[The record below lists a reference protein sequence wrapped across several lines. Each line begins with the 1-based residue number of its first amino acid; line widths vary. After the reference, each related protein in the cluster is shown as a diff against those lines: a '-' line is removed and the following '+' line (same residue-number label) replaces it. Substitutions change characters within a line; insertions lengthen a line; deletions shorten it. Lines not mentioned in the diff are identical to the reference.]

1 MTSNDKNPSS
11 VVNGTTS
18 MRTLRHDKQKKQLLK
33 KRTHSKLHTNDIML
47 NSNLP
52 LNDDDDDDDD
62 DSNTRHNF
70 IPTQYRVRKMPRLKI
85 IFKTVNWLL
94 PHDIDEANS
103 LNPNVKFF
111 YTESDDDIYDLP
123 KKKPFAN
130 NIKIKYNPQLFL
142 NFKKLLNS
150 SEHDPLI
157 KQDDYLSDAYLDNF
171 TNKNGLVDLIM
182 ENTYKSVYP
191 VKKKN
196 YFHVTPMTIPT
207 KDDRQLFKS
216 LLLKSEG
223 SKFINS
229 NITMTFSQNS
239 KELNVLKRPY
249 KSSNVKYISIN
260 NHEIK
265 ALYPSPYPEHI
276 NKESII
282 HICELCLHYTS
293 SRLKHYRHKLK
304 CNQCKLQR
312 PPGNEIYRDGKLS
325 IFEVDG
331 REYKTYSQNLCLL
344 SMLFLKSKTLYY
356 EVQPFIFYVL
366 YEHPDPDSNKDELQ
380 LIGYFS
386 KEKLNST
393 NYNLSCILTLPTHRR
408 RGFGFLLMEFSY
420 LLSKR
425 EFKQG
430 TPEKPLSDL
439 GLLTYRTFWKIK
451 CLQML
456 IFLRDETNFRYITL
470 EDLSNLMGMSAT
482 DIVLGLE
489 QLRVLFCRDNED
501 GSKRYCISVNDWE
514 PLDTMYKNWKS
525 KNPYTIKPE
534 KLLWKT
540 MIFGPSCGVNAINT
554 NLTDTLISDRNVS
567 TNNDVDIFNKHIN
580 LITSFMTDDID
591 NDHIY
596 MEIETLNKLK
606 SQDNNINVE
615 HDNFERKWKLC
626 FQEAKLNISTV
637 NKFVNK
643 MKQKKEKLVPREEIH
658 DSGDNRD
665 DEVDTTTILEDMD
678 VIEEEEDDEYNEDI
692 DQDGDDDDEKNDD
705 DDDDD
710 EVLEDVIPESED
722 SDDSIEEELQELLD
736 SSVA

>member
-1 MTSNDKNPSS
+1 MTTNDQNTST
-11 VVNGTTS
+11 VANGTAQT
-18 MRTLRHDKQKKQLLK
+18 RKFRHD
-33 KRTHSKLHTNDIML
+33 N
-47 NSNLP
+47 N
-52 LNDDDDDDDD
+52 D

-85 IFKTVNWLL
+85 IFKTVNWFL
-94 PHDIDEANS
+94 PHDLEEANS

-111 YTESDDDIYDLP
+111 HTESDDDIYDLP
-123 KKKPFAN
+123 RKKPFAN
-130 NIKIKYNPQLFL
+130 NVKIKYNPQLFL

-150 SEHDPLI
+150 SENDPLI
-157 KQDDYLSDAYLDNF
+157 NQDDVLNDAYLDNF
-171 TNKNGLVDLIM
+171 TTKDGLIDSNM
-182 ENTYKSVYP
+182 EKTYKSVYP

-196 YFHVTPMTIPT
+196 YLHVTPLTIPT

-229 NITMTFSQNS
+229 NITMTFAQNS
-239 KELNVLKRPY
+239 KELSTLKKPY

-265 ALYPSPYPEHI
+265 TLYPSPYPEHI
-276 NKESII
+276 NRESII
-282 HICELCLHYTS
+282 YICELCLHYTS

-304 CNQCKLQR
+304 CNQCQLQR

-408 RGFGFLLMEFSY
+408 RGYGFLLMEFSY

-439 GLLTYRTFWKIK
+439 GLITYRTFWKIK

-456 IFLRDETNFRYITL
+456 LFLRDKTNLRYITL
-470 EDLSNLMGMSAT
+470 EDLSNLMGMSST

-501 GSKRYCISVNDWE
+501 GSKSHSIIVTDWE
-514 PLDTMYKNWKS
+514 PLDSMYNKWKS
-525 KNPYTIKPE
+525 KNPFTIKPE

-554 NLTDTLISDRNVS
+554 NLTDTLISDKNAA
-567 TNNDVDIFNKHIN
+567 TNTDVDIFNKHIN

-591 NDHIY
+591 NDHTY

-606 SQDNNINVE
+606 SQDRNIDLN
-615 HDNFERKWKLC
+615 HDNNEKEWKLC
-626 FQEAKLNISTV
+626 FQEPKLNISTV
-637 NKFVNK
+637 NKLVNK
-643 MKQKKEKLVPREEIH
+643 MKQKKEKLAPRDENPDPEE
-658 DSGDNRD
+658 NKD
-665 DEVDTTTILEDMD
+665 DEVDTSIILEDME
-678 VIEEEEDDEYNEDI
+678 VIEEEEDDEYNEDLG
-692 DQDGDDDDEKNDD
+692 QDIADDHDD

-710 EVLEDVIPESED
+710 AEVVEEAVRRSED
-722 SDDSIEEELQELLD
+722 SDDSIEDELQELLE
-736 SSVA
+736 SSIV